1 MSLWRSL
8 LGRNSTNNEQGTAK
22 TFRNMA
28 ASPRATDPKQATAI
42 AFDEALKLA
51 KRLPVNEVYRP
62 FNEVVRPWGAKR
74 LYRGPV
80 PAIRGLVLDNLT
92 RISREPEFELFHI
105 FLRDEGTVQIS
116 ALFPGF
122 FIGVQVW
129 QGQEDCLANGNSDF
143 GPSSALTPSSG
154 IKVESA
160 GYGEQDGVRHECHQD
175 KV

>member
-62 FNEVVRPWGAKR
+62 FNEVVRPWARNVSIGDP
-74 LYRGPV
+74 YRRY
-80 PAIRGLVLDNLT
+80 A
-92 RISREPEFELFHI
+92 
-105 FLRDEGTVQIS
+105 
-116 ALFPGF
+116 
-122 FIGVQVW
+122 VW
-129 QGQEDCLANGNSDF
+129 CW
-143 GPSSALTPSSG
+143 T
-154 IKVESA
+154 I
-160 GYGEQDGVRHECHQD
+160 
-175 KV
+175 